1 MDMFIFALVFLII
14 TCITIHFYTRQVEL
28 QPKDPNYR
36 TFQQTYLIVYLLA
49 VGKNFKK
56 KNYIYFLKLFIIS

>member
-1 MDMFIFALVFLII
+1 MDMFVLALGVLII
-14 TCITIHFYTRQVEL
+14 TCIIIHLYTRQVQL

-36 TFQQTYLIVYLLA
+36 SFQQTYLIVYLLA

-56 KNYIYFLKLFIIS
+56 KLYLFFIIS